1 MKMKINGENCTA
13 QSMKMAKPFS
23 WKDLECHSIFFNSLA
38 LDLLGI
44 HYYY

>member
-23 WKDLECHSIFFNSLA
+23 WKDLECHSFNFLLIFV
-38 LDLLGI
+38 
-44 HYYY
+44 